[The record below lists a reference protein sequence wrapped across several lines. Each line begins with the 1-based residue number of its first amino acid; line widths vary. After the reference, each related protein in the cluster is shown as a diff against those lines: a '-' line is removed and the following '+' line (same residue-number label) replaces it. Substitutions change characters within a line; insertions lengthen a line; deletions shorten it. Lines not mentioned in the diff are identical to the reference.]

1 METSIKNI
9 CVYCGSSTQVSPAYL
24 RAAFQLGEI
33 LAKNNLRLIY
43 GGGSLGLMGEIAKG
57 VLSAGGEVTG
67 VIPRFMYEENWYYPE
82 LKDLNIVESMHER
95 KLKMA
100 ELADAFI
107 ALPGG
112 CGTMEELLEIIT
124 WKQLGLT
131 IKPIVIANLNNYY
144 SPLIELF
151 NRSVEEQFMREK
163 HLEMWSVVDCIE
175 DILPTIHSSEVWD
188 ASFRK
193 IARI

>member
-9 CVYCGSSTQVSPAYL
+9 CVYCGSSTQVSPVYL

-67 VIPRFMYEENWYYPE
+67 VIPRFMYDENWYYPE
-82 LKDLNIVESMHER
+82 LKELEIVESMHER